1 MVIKKAH
8 IAKFRGFEDVEI
20 ELGSQL
26 TVIAGQNGTQK
37 TTVLGMLSQPFTIND
52 EENPM
57 RDEKPLSGGSFKSA
71 FSEKF
76 KLSDAFDLAKQHE
89 WTLHLVN
96 GDTFTMESIKRSK
109 EQIRFWKKGDRTKGS
124 GYIQLP
130 VIYLSLKRLI
140 PIGED
145 VKLAESSLQSLT
157 ADEDKIFKLWHK
169 KILISHEEITTANY
183 LESPD
188 KNTLGINTAYYDWKQ
203 NSSGQDNIGKI
214 LLAILSFKRL
224 KDKYPN
230 DYKGGILAIDEIDAT
245 LYPGS
250 QIQLITALRKF
261 ASDYKIQII
270 FTTHSLSILEKACE
284 LQELNKVN
292 TATAEHVKVIFLE
305 KKNNKVKIIQDA
317 TINTIQHRLNVTIE
331 SAATFKIDAFT
342 EDKECIIFSKAL
354 LKSKAAK
361 FNFIDCTLSCS
372 ALIDLATRKIP
383 SFVLPNSI
391 IFLDGDV
398 KTQTSDFKKVKKL
411 NNIVLLPTN
420 FSPERILAKY
430 LDGLDDESPLWS
442 NINPNF
448 TKQFC
453 FKDYSLSEILTVRE
467 KAKKWFNSHIK
478 IWGVNATKVINP
490 WINENKPIVDKFI
503 VDFVTV
509 YNEFATELSIEKMEL
524 PTPKAD

>member
-1 MVIKKAH
+1 MIINKAH

-52 EENPM
+52 SENPM

-76 KLSDAFDLAKQHE
+76 KLSDTFDIVKQHE
-89 WTLHLVN
+89 WTLHLAN

-109 EQIRFWKKGDRTKGS
+109 DKIRFWKKGDRTRGS

-130 VIYLSLKRLI
+130 VIYLSLKRLM

-145 VKLAESSLQSLT
+145 TKLEESNLQSLT
-157 ADEDKIFKLWHK
+157 ADEEKVFKFWHQ
-169 KILISHEEITTANY
+169 KILISHEEINTANY

-188 KNTLGINTAYYDWKQ
+188 KNTLGINTNCYDWKQ

-224 KDKYPN
+224 KDKYPD
-230 DYKGGILAIDEIDAT
+230 DYKSGLLAIDEIDAT

-270 FTTHSLSILEKACE
+270 FTTHSLSILEKTCE
-284 LQELNKVN
+284 LQELNRAN
-292 TATAEHVKVIFLE
+292 AAANHIKVIFLE
-305 KKNNKVKIIQDA
+305 KKNNKVKIIQNA

-331 SAATFKIDAFT
+331 NATSFKIDAFT
-342 EDKECIIFSKAL
+342 EDRECVIFAKAL
-354 LKSKAAK
+354 LKSKANK

-398 KTQTSDFKKVKKL
+398 REQNTDLKKVRKL
-411 NNIVLLPTN
+411 NNVVLLPSN
-420 FSPERILAKY
+420 ISPERILAKY
-430 LDGLDDESPLWS
+430 LDGLDDESSLW
-442 NINPNF
+442 NDINPNF
-448 TKQFC
+448 TKQYC
-453 FKDYSLSEILTVRE
+453 FKDYSLSEILTDRE

-478 IWGVNATKVINP
+478 TWGVNATKVINP
-490 WINENKPIVDKFI
+490 WIMENKVLVDEFI
-503 VDFVTV
+503 LDFTNV
-509 YNEFATELSIEKMEL
+509 YNTFATELSIEKIE
-524 PTPKAD
+524 PPSP